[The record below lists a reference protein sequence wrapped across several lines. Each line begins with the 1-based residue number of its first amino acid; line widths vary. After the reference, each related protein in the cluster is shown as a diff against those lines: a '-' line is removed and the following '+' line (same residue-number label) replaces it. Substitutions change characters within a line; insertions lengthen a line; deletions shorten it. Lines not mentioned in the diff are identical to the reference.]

1 MLWVEARHV
10 VVHGDEASPVGSISA
25 LDSDGAC
32 VVADGDAR
40 VNGGVCGSVDVVD
53 NPDSFHIAVAGDED
67 GSSGLCG
74 LPGRIV
80 WVPSGYPASFALYS
94 RRIDPPRVQGVRPTP
109 SCAEPIRNESRV
121 IRALKPTGRDGRTDQ
136 GRPYR
141 LSPKRCNDPLRRQP
155 MWAGRVNSATCSSLE
170 APHRS
175 PLRQSFRS

>member
-1 MLWVEARHV
+1 MLWGEARHV

-40 VNGGVCGSVDVVD
+40 VNGGVCGSVDAVD

-80 WVPSGYPASFALYS
+80 WVPSGYPASFAFGCEVVDS
-94 RRIDPPRVQGVRPTP
+94 FTCRNGQFEPAGGCASHHGVVP
-109 SCAEPIRNESRV
+109 SI
-121 IRALKPTGRDGRTDQ
+121 GGRTTPVLGIMHQ
-136 GRPYR
+136 PIG
-141 LSPKRCNDPLRRQP
+141 SP
-155 MWAGRVNSATCSSLE
+155 
-170 APHRS
+170 
-175 PLRQSFRS
+175 